1 MDIEI
6 VPAQAEDAVNLVKIY
21 NLSFYSDY
29 IKYGKCP
36 GYNRTA
42 DSMVK
47 TIQNNFVYKILFD
60 DKLIGA
66 ISIKPLSDTDFFL
79 GALCVIPKY
88 ANKGIGTQAMRF
100 LDSEFASATHW
111 ALETPSDKSEN
122 HRFYKKFGY
131 KITKEYT
138 VDNIEISYFERWL

>member
-6 VPAQAEDAVNLVKIY
+6 VPAQTDDAISLVEIY

-29 IKYGKCP
+29 IKYSKCP
-36 GYNRTA
+36 RYNRTE

-47 TIQNNFVYKILFD
+47 TIRNNFVYKILFA

-66 ISIKPLSDTDFFL
+66 ISVKPLSDTDFFL

-88 ANKGIGTQAMRF
+88 AHRGIGTKAMRF
-100 LDSEFASATHW
+100 LDSEFANAKHW
-111 ALETPSDKSEN
+111 ALETPSDKTEN
-122 HRFYKKFGY
+122 HHFYKKFGY
-131 KITKEYT
+131 EITKKYT
-138 VDNIEISYFERWL
+138 VDDIEISYFERWV